1 MTAKRWRG
9 YCLFLLTPLREG
21 RLYRWY
27 EKNGCGEISTHAP
40 AGGATEDAL
49 DAAHKAIISTH
60 APAGGATLRT
70 SASVCPSA
78 RFLLTPLREGRR
90 SRNRRSSARTVFL
103 LTPLREGRPCRDAGR
118 AAAGPPISTHAP
130 AGGATIPELIK
141 MYSLTQFLLTPLRE
155 GRLLRRDCG
164 RTRSP
169 ISTHAPAGGA
179 TAANN
184 MLRHNEEISTHA
196 PAGGATKSEKRIR
209 RDGLLH
215 FYSRPCGRGDEQS
228 ILMQA
233 GLRAYFYSRP
243 CGRGDY
249 GYVDGLTGANCH
261 FYSRPCGRG
270 DLQRPD
276 HDVVQRRISTHAPAG
291 GATSAKNMITT
302 KTRLFLLTPLREG
315 RHYYNA

>member
-103 LTPLREGRPCRDAGR
+103 LTPLREGRLTGGGIPAADTDFYSRPCGRGDVSTIDLIIVGIDIFLLTPLREGRRRHDFRRAGGM
-118 AAAGPPISTHAP
+118 AISTHAP
-130 AGGATIPELIK
+130 AGGATRAPDHRIQRPDNF
-141 MYSLTQFLLTPLRE
+141 YSRPCGRGDRKNTRGCQNHRRFLLTPLRE
-155 GRLLRRDCG
+155 GRLV
-164 RTRSP
+164 T
-169 ISTHAPAGGA
+169 I
-179 TAANN
+179 
-184 MLRHNEEISTHA
+184 
-196 PAGGATKSEKRIR
+196 
-209 RDGLLH
+209 LL
-215 FYSRPCGRGDEQS
+215 Q
-228 ILMQA
+228 
-233 GLRAYFYSRP
+233 
-243 CGRGDY
+243 
-249 GYVDGLTGANCH
+249 
-261 FYSRPCGRG
+261 
-270 DLQRPD
+270 
-276 HDVVQRRISTHAPAG
+276 
-291 GATSAKNMITT
+291 
-302 KTRLFLLTPLREG
+302 
-315 RHYYNA
+315 

>member
-130 AGGATIPELIK
+130 AGGATFTNHIRSAALI
-141 MYSLTQFLLTPLRE
+141 FLLTPLRE
-155 GRLLRRDCG
+155 GRLQFS
-164 RTRSP
+164 TSP
-169 ISTHAPAGGA
+169 S
-179 TAANN
+179 
-184 MLRHNEEISTHA
+184 
-196 PAGGATKSEKRIR
+196 
-209 RDGLLH
+209 
-215 FYSRPCGRGDEQS
+215 
-228 ILMQA
+228 
-233 GLRAYFYSRP
+233 
-243 CGRGDY
+243 
-249 GYVDGLTGANCH
+249 
-261 FYSRPCGRG
+261 
-270 DLQRPD
+270 
-276 HDVVQRRISTHAPAG
+276 
-291 GATSAKNMITT
+291 
-302 KTRLFLLTPLREG
+302 
-315 RHYYNA
+315 

>member
-130 AGGATIPELIK
+130 AGGAT
-141 MYSLTQFLLTPLRE
+141 F
-155 GRLLRRDCG
+155 
-164 RTRSP
+164 
-169 ISTHAPAGGA
+169 
-179 TAANN
+179 
-184 MLRHNEEISTHA
+184 
-196 PAGGATKSEKRIR
+196 IR
-209 RDGLLH
+209 RYGPAH
-215 FYSRPCGRGDEQS
+215 SAGNFYSRPCGRGD
-228 ILMQA
+228 
-233 GLRAYFYSRP
+233 
-243 CGRGDY
+243 
-249 GYVDGLTGANCH
+249 
-261 FYSRPCGRG
+261 
-270 DLQRPD
+270 
-276 HDVVQRRISTHAPAG
+276 
-291 GATSAKNMITT
+291 
-302 KTRLFLLTPLREG
+302 
-315 RHYYNA
+315 

>member
-130 AGGATIPELIK
+130 AGGATAAECAAGG
-141 MYSLTQFLLTPLRE
+141 LLTYFYSRP
-155 GRLLRRDCG
+155 CG
-164 RTRSP
+164 RGDSQAAEYRRQIQ

-179 TAANN
+179 TY
-184 MLRHNEEISTHA
+184 L
-196 PAGGATKSEKRIR
+196 
-209 RDGLLH
+209 
-215 FYSRPCGRGDEQS
+215 QS
-228 ILMQA
+228 I
-233 GLRAYFYSRP
+233 
-243 CGRGDY
+243 
-249 GYVDGLTGANCH
+249 
-261 FYSRPCGRG
+261 
-270 DLQRPD
+270 
-276 HDVVQRRISTHAPAG
+276 
-291 GATSAKNMITT
+291 
-302 KTRLFLLTPLREG
+302 
-315 RHYYNA
+315 

>member
-130 AGGATIPELIK
+130 AGGATTTVIFLPVAAV
-141 MYSLTQFLLTPLRE
+141 FLLTPLRE
-155 GRLLRRDCG
+155 GRRRYRCSM
-164 RTRSP
+164 R
-169 ISTHAPAGGA
+169 PAR
-179 TAANN
+179 NN
-184 MLRHNEEISTHA
+184 
-196 PAGGATKSEKRIR
+196 
-209 RDGLLH
+209 
-215 FYSRPCGRGDEQS
+215 FYSRPCGRGD
-228 ILMQA
+228 
-233 GLRAYFYSRP
+233 
-243 CGRGDY
+243 D
-249 GYVDGLTGANCH
+249 
-261 FYSRPCGRG
+261 
-270 DLQRPD
+270 
-276 HDVVQRRISTHAPAG
+276 
-291 GATSAKNMITT
+291 
-302 KTRLFLLTPLREG
+302 
-315 RHYYNA
+315 

>member
-103 LTPLREGRPCRDAGR
+103 LTPLREGRHICAWEVCYAD
-118 AAAGPPISTHAP
+118 
-130 AGGATIPELIK
+130 
-141 MYSLTQFLLTPLRE
+141 
-155 GRLLRRDCG
+155 
-164 RTRSP
+164 
-169 ISTHAPAGGA
+169 
-179 TAANN
+179 
-184 MLRHNEEISTHA
+184 
-196 PAGGATKSEKRIR
+196 
-209 RDGLLH
+209 
-215 FYSRPCGRGDEQS
+215 
-228 ILMQA
+228 
-233 GLRAYFYSRP
+233 YFYSRP
-243 CGRGDY
+243 CGRGDSNFPQ
-249 GYVDGLTGANCH
+249 VRH
-261 FYSRPCGRG
+261 E
-270 DLQRPD
+270 
-276 HDVVQRRISTHAPAG
+276 V
-291 GATSAKNMITT
+291 
-302 KTRLFLLTPLREG
+302 LRQIAE
-315 RHYYNA
+315 R

>member
-103 LTPLREGRPCRDAGR
+103 LTPLREGRHVGHIHAAHIIVISTHAPAGG
-118 AAAGPPISTHAP
+118 ATMFGDDCITQEIPISTHAP
-130 AGGATIPELIK
+130 AGGAT
-141 MYSLTQFLLTPLRE
+141 
-155 GRLLRRDCG
+155 
-164 RTRSP
+164 
-169 ISTHAPAGGA
+169 
-179 TAANN
+179 
-184 MLRHNEEISTHA
+184 
-196 PAGGATKSEKRIR
+196 
-209 RDGLLH
+209 
-215 FYSRPCGRGDEQS
+215 EQPGS
-228 ILMQA
+228 N
-233 GLRAYFYSRP
+233 P
-243 CGRGDY
+243 WD
-249 GYVDGLTGANCH
+249 N
-261 FYSRPCGRG
+261 
-270 DLQRPD
+270 
-276 HDVVQRRISTHAPAG
+276 
-291 GATSAKNMITT
+291 
-302 KTRLFLLTPLREG
+302 
-315 RHYYNA
+315 

>member
-130 AGGATIPELIK
+130 AGGATVVRAVFQDPLDGISTHAPAGGATVSACEATG
-141 MYSLTQFLLTPLRE
+141 MSVFLLTPLRE
-155 GRLLRRDCG
+155 GRLQFS
-164 RTRSP
+164 TSP
-169 ISTHAPAGGA
+169 S
-179 TAANN
+179 
-184 MLRHNEEISTHA
+184 
-196 PAGGATKSEKRIR
+196 
-209 RDGLLH
+209 
-215 FYSRPCGRGDEQS
+215 
-228 ILMQA
+228 
-233 GLRAYFYSRP
+233 
-243 CGRGDY
+243 
-249 GYVDGLTGANCH
+249 
-261 FYSRPCGRG
+261 
-270 DLQRPD
+270 
-276 HDVVQRRISTHAPAG
+276 
-291 GATSAKNMITT
+291 
-302 KTRLFLLTPLREG
+302 
-315 RHYYNA
+315 

>member
-130 AGGATIPELIK
+130 AGGATSSGARLASASVNFYSRPCGRGDRCNSFLFPNVTLYFYSRPCGRGDVAELADLSAHNVI
-141 MYSLTQFLLTPLRE
+141 STHAPAGGATPPRGTPATARPSFLLTPLRE
-155 GRLLRRDCG
+155 GRLGLYRWDEKNEV
-164 RTRSP
+164 

-179 TAANN
+179 TF
-184 MLRHNEEISTHA
+184 EI
-196 PAGGATKSEKRIR
+196 E
-209 RDGLLH
+209 
-215 FYSRPCGRGDEQS
+215 
-228 ILMQA
+228 
-233 GLRAYFYSRP
+233 
-243 CGRGDY
+243 
-249 GYVDGLTGANCH
+249 
-261 FYSRPCGRG
+261 
-270 DLQRPD
+270 
-276 HDVVQRRISTHAPAG
+276 
-291 GATSAKNMITT
+291 
-302 KTRLFLLTPLREG
+302 
-315 RHYYNA
+315 